1 MKEWKSPIS
10 LFDHVFFLSFFLF
23 SSNMSLQHWNWFY
36 ITSRS
41 NPMSA
46 WINIYVHWLAQ
57 EVYGMSERKEKA
69 KLPTINAT
77 EIRIFYE
84 PDAPIS
90 LRGFS

>member
-1 MKEWKSPIS
+1 
-10 LFDHVFFLSFFLF
+10 
-23 SSNMSLQHWNWFY
+23 
-36 ITSRS
+36 
-41 NPMSA
+41 MSA